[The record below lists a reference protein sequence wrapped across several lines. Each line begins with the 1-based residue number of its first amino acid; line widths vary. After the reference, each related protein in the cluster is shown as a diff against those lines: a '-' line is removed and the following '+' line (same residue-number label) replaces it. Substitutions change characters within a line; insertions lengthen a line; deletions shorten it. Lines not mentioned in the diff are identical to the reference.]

1 MPRPIL
7 EEKEI
12 VLEFELELTR
22 YVKKLNAF
30 KEELASKLLEGN
42 TITNWNAKA
51 RASLRRAGLDLKT
64 AITELNKKL

>member
-1 MPRPIL
+1 MSRSIL

-22 YVKKLNAF
+22 YVKKVNAF
-30 KEELASKLLEGN
+30 KEELASELLEGN
-42 TITNWNAKA
+42 TFNWNAKA

-64 AITELNKKL
+64 AITDLNKKL

>member
-1 MPRPIL
+1 MSRPII

-12 VLEFELELTR
+12 VHEFELELTR
-22 YVKKLNAF
+22 YVKKVNAF
-30 KEELASKLLEGN
+30 KEELASELLEGH
-42 TITNWNAKA
+42 TSNWNVKA